1 MPDLNQ
7 RVATGHVSSVN
18 YAFPHYYLLPVYG
31 NAAAY
36 RVRPLGP
43 EETLFEIW
51 TTTLMPEG
59 AHHVPPRTPTRM
71 AWDDPRWPDVVRQ
84 DFSNLPR
91 QQAGLRSPG
100 FDAMRLS
107 GEVEGMISNY
117 HRVIDGYLAGRSHA
131 ELLSNLQQVSG
142 GIDAPIRPIVWKAQA
157 PTRRPSKPR
166 KAARSGDARKAAAK
180 RRR

>member
-1 MPDLNQ
+1 
-7 RVATGHVSSVN
+7 VN
-18 YAFPHYYLLPVYG
+18 FAFPHYFLLPVYG

-59 AHHVPPRTPTRM
+59 ACHEPPRTPTRR

-84 DFSNLPR
+84 DFANLPR

-100 FDAMRLS
+100 FEAMRLS
-107 GEVEGMISNY
+107 AQVEGLISNV
-117 HRVIDGYLAGRSHA
+117 HRLIDGYLAGRPSA
-131 ELLSNLQQVSG
+131 ELVRSGQRVSG
-142 GIDAPIRPIVWKAQA
+142 PIDVPIRPLEWEE
-157 PTRRPSKPR
+157 RRP
-166 KAARSGDARKAAAK
+166 AARGKRGSKSRAPSRPRARAK
-180 RRR
+180 GRR